1 MPAFFL
7 GRSGLIGQQADDFTA
22 RKSMVIGSGFRL
34 QDHFFKISSYH
45 Q

>member
-7 GRSGLIGQQADDFTA
+7 GRSGLIGHKADDVTA
-22 RKSMVIGSGFRL
+22 RKSLVIGSGFRL
-34 QDHFFKISSYH
+34 QDHCFKISSYH